1 MNLLKLAGIFVLV
14 ALAVGTAYA
23 VAIVVRLWRTWM

>member
-1 MNLLKLAGIFVLV
+1 MNLLKLLGIFVLV
-14 ALAVGTAYA
+14 SLAVATGYA